1 MKYYLDTEFLEGT
14 QKKSFLGFRYG
25 ETKPTIDLISIG
37 VVCEDGRT
45 YYAVSS
51 DFNLE
56 EVWYRIQKTT
66 GSEEPLTYWHRENI
80 LLPIY
85 QEYVSGDNRNRIP
98 FTIQGMKEVIKRHGK
113 PNSVIAEDIKEFCYL
128 YIWTQDFPVVNFDPI
143 SFYGYYSS
151 YDWVVFCQLYGIMM
165 NLPKYFPWY
174 IHDLKAELDTEL
186 KHWED
191 YKARYRDPFTLKLVN
206 KIAEISWYPAP
217 NKEHHAR
224 YDAWWIKEL
233 HSFVKKVK
241 ARR

>member
-51 DFNLE
+51 DFNVE

-66 GSEEPLTYWHRENI
+66 GSDEPLTYWHRENI

-98 FTIQGMKEVIKRHGK
+98 FTLQGMKEVINRYGK
-113 PNSVIAEDIKEFCYL
+113 PNKFIASEIDTFVYDPYNPDIE
-128 YIWTQDFPVVNFDPI
+128 
-143 SFYGYYSS
+143 FYGYYCA
-151 YDWVVFCQLYGIMM
+151 YDWVVFCQLFGIMM
-165 NLPKYFPWY
+165 DLPKYFPY
-174 IHDLKAELDTEL
+174 YCKDLKYLLDQKAL
-186 KHWED
+186 KDSKGRFIDRATYIRH
-191 YKARYRDPFTLKLVN
+191 TKLSDM
-206 KIAEISWYPAP
+206 AGYPMKP
-217 NKEHHAR
+217 NTEHHALS
-224 YDAWWIKEL
+224 DAIWNAEL
-233 HSFVKKVK
+233 HSFIIKKL
-241 ARR
+241 